1 VGISSRGFLRFLS
14 SRLRRRDGRAALAPT
29 TLEVLEGRTLL
40 AAVTVNSV
48 IADNRGEV
56 LITTSGALN
65 AATINKNSVQVYT
78 AGPDKRLATA
88 DDTRVPASVR
98 WTASSKRI
106 TIRAQVAANTGY
118 RVKLAAARLK
128 DVSGVSIDGEFNGR
142 FPSGNGVAGGNFEF
156 QTKNDTSDTPIVRM
170 STVAGTIA
178 LKMFR
183 KAKPISVANFLS
195 YANDGSYDNIFW
207 TRSIKNFIVQGG
219 SLKVDDDNTVDE
231 IRVGSKITNEFTTN
245 GVIHNTV
252 GTVAFAKQGGDP
264 NSATNQF
271 FINLNDNS
279 SNLDNQNGG
288 FTVFAKVANSASQS
302 VANAI
307 ANYATVALRN
317 DLTGHGVVPSFSAT
331 GVTDT
336 PVVNK
341 NVLTGSTETI
351 DQFGTQQF
359 VVTGGFNPSRDLIV
373 IRRTALQMRV
383 AALA

>member
-1 VGISSRGFLRFLS
+1 MGIELFSRFFSLRNRPQAIDPASAGTF
-14 SRLRRRDGRAALAPT
+14 
-29 TLEVLEGRTLL
+29 EQLEGRTLF
-40 AAVTVNSV
+40 AAVTITSV
-48 IADNRGEV
+48 IADNRGEI
-56 LITTSGALN
+56 LLTTSAAVNGA
-65 AATINKNSVQVYT
+65 TVNKNSVQVYT
-78 AGPDKRLATA
+78 AGADKILGNA

-98 WTASSKRI
+98 WTASNKRI

-118 RVKLAAARLK
+118 RVKLAASRLR
-128 DVSGVSIDGEFNGR
+128 DNAGVAIDGEFNGK
-142 FPSGNGVAGGNFEF
+142 FPSGNGKAGGNFEF
-156 QTKNDTSDTPIVRM
+156 QTKNDRSDTPIGRM

-183 KAKPISVANFLS
+183 KQKPISVANFLS

-207 TRSIKNFIVQGG
+207 TRSLAGFIIQGG
-219 SLKVDDDNTVDE
+219 SLKVDDNNTVDE
-231 IRVGSKITNEFTTN
+231 IRVGKKITNEFSTN
-245 GVIHNTV
+245 GVIHNTI
-252 GTVAFAKQGGDP
+252 GTMAFAKQGGDP

-271 FINLNDNS
+271 FINLGDNS

-302 VANAI
+302 VANAV

-317 DLTGHGVVPSFSAT
+317 DNTGHGVVPSFSAT

-341 NVLTGSTETI
+341 NVLSGAVENVAPTGAAPQE
-351 DQFGTQQF
+351 QF
-359 VVTGGFNPSRDLIV
+359 VVTGNFSPSRDLIV
-373 IRRTALQMRV
+373 IRRTALQMKV